1 MPDFID
7 VPRLNFEGV
16 FPYTGSPG
24 ASAQLRRPKIAA
36 SIEKYRLTCADSGR
50 LGKQFLRPSH
60 FSTLVYGT
68 RGCWLAPCPGFAA
81 PPTTPLLWSS
91 RLVLGEVDAH
101 FLEIGEVLIVSPSLI
116 ALEIRL
122 SSMSTHG
129 RLVFPLRD
137 RGLVI
142 YVAEARRVSTPS
154 GTGFQSPNQ
163 WLRVLINQNPSIAN
177 HTNAKMPA
185 TRTSRLGNF

>member
-101 FLEIGEVLIVSPSLI
+101 FLEIGEVLIVSPNLI

-122 SSMSTHG
+122 SSMSTWTFGISAAGQGNSNLCCRSATCFDAKRH
-129 RLVFPLRD
+129 RFSKPEPVVKSADKPK
-137 RGLVI
+137 
-142 YVAEARRVSTPS
+142 
-154 GTGFQSPNQ
+154 
-163 WLRVLINQNPSIAN
+163 SIHCEPHQRKDAGN
-177 HTNAKMPA
+177 SNF
-185 TRTSRLGNF
+185 TSR

>member
-1 MPDFID
+1 MKMTYQKCPVLLMCRDSISKGFFRTP
-7 VPRLNFEGV
+7 VRQAPRPNCGGRRSR
-16 FPYTGSPG
+16 PRSRSTDSP
-24 ASAQLRRPKIAA
+24 ARIVEA
-36 SIEKYRLTCADSGR
+36 

-137 RGLVI
+137 RGIVI
-142 YVAEARRVSTPS
+142 YVAEARRVRRQAAPV
-154 GTGFQSPNQ
+154 FK
-163 WLRVLINQNPSIAN
+163 A
-177 HTNAKMPA
+177 
-185 TRTSRLGNF
+185 RTSG

>member
-1 MPDFID
+1 MCRDSISKGFFRTP
-7 VPRLNFEGV
+7 VRQAPRPNCGGRRSR
-16 FPYTGSPG
+16 PRSRSTDSP
-24 ASAQLRRPKIAA
+24 ARIVEA
-36 SIEKYRLTCADSGR
+36 

-68 RGCWLAPCPGFAA
+68 RGGCWLAPCPGFAA

-122 SSMSTHG
+122 SSMSTWTFGISAAGQGNSNLCCRSATCFDAKRH
-129 RLVFPLRD
+129 RFSKPEPVVKSADKPK
-137 RGLVI
+137 
-142 YVAEARRVSTPS
+142 
-154 GTGFQSPNQ
+154 
-163 WLRVLINQNPSIAN
+163 SIHCEPHQRKDAGN
-177 HTNAKMPA
+177 SNFA
-185 TRTSRLGNF
+185 SR